1 VIINDCSFHA
11 LFFGFGLGG
20 LNTDFFVI
28 LLEGGE
34 ILTGL
39 GEFSLFHTFSDVPM
53 DESSLG
59 VHEIELVIDSGENFS
74 DGSRV
79 GDHAASSHDLGEI
92 TTGNDGR
99 GLVVDSTLETGRAPV
114 NELDGSLGLDGGDSG
129 VDILGDD
136 ITSVHEAAGHVFT
149 VAGIALGHHGCGLE
163 GRVGDLG
170 NGELLVVG
178 LLSGDD
184 GSVRGKHEMDSGVGD
199 EVSLEFSDIDV
210 KGTIESERG
219 GEGRDDLGNESVQV
233 GVGGSLDIKVSSAD
247 IVDGLVIEH
256 DGDIGVLKEGVSGED
271 GVVRLNDGGGDL
283 RRGVDGESKLGFLT
297 VIDGESLE
305 EERSETG
312 SGTSTNSVEDEETLE
327 TSALIGELAD
337 SVEAEIDDLTSDG
350 VMSSGEVVS
359 GIFLSGDELLGVE
372 KLSVGSGSDLIDNGG
387 LKIEEDGSG
396 NVLTGTSL
404 GEEGV
409 ESVVTTSDGLIGRH
423 LTVRLDSV
431 LEAIKLPAGVTD
443 LDTGLTDVNGN
454 NFSHDV
460 RVIWF

>member
-1 VIINDCSFHA
+1 
-11 LFFGFGLGG
+11 
-20 LNTDFFVI
+20 
-28 LLEGGE
+28 
-34 ILTGL
+34 
-39 GEFSLFHTFSDVPM
+39 M

-59 VHEIELVIDSGENFS
+59 VHEIEFVIDSGEDFS
-74 DGSRV
+74 DGGRV
-79 GDHAASSHDLGEI
+79 RDHANGSHDLGEI
-92 TTGNDGR
+92 TTWNDGWW
-99 GLVVDSTLETGRAPV
+99 LIVDTTLETGWAPV

-312 SGTSTNSVEDEETLE
+312 SGTSTDGVEDEETLE

-359 GIFLSGDELLGVE
+359 GIFLSGDKLLGVE
-372 KLSVGSGSDLIDNGG
+372 QLSVGSGSDLIDNGG
-387 LKIEEDGSG
+387 LEIEEDGSG
-396 NVLTGTSL
+396 DVLTSTSL

-409 ESVVTTSDGLIGRH
+409 EGVVTTTDGLIGGH

-431 LEAIKLPAGVTD
+431 LEAVELPACVTD
-443 LDTGLTDVNGN
+443 LDTALTDVNGN

-460 RVIWF
+460 ECL

>member
-1 VIINDCSFHA
+1 VIRNDCSFHA

-136 ITSVHEAAGHVFT
+136 ITSVHEAAGHVLSVSGVT
-149 VAGIALGHHGCGLE
+149 LGHHGGGLE

-170 NGELLVVG
+170 HGELLVVG
-178 LLSGDD
+178 LLGGDD

-199 EVSLEFSDIDV
+199 EVSLELGDIDV
-210 KGTIESERG
+210 EGTVESERG
-219 GEGRDDLGNESVQV
+219 SEGGDNLGNESVQV

-431 LEAIKLPAGVTD
+431 LEAVKLPAGVTD
-443 LDTGLTDVNGN
+443 LDTGLSDVDGN

-460 RVIWF
+460 RV